1 MQTHAPGASWDA
13 IDGPAHLVQLY
24 RGDDF
29 LIGAA
34 QRYVGAALGAGDA
47 AVVLATEPHRRALE
61 ERLRGDGIDLDA
73 ARAEGAYVPLDAE
86 ASAARLLVGGRPDR
100 ARFEALVVGALE
112 AAAGGGKRR
121 VRAFGEMVALLWAD
135 GRRDATL
142 RLEELWE
149 ELARQL
155 PFTLVCA
162 YPLAAFRSDAEARAF
177 LPICALH
184 DEVLPSEAYG
194 GLARPAERRRA
205 VALLEQRASALAA
218 ERAAAAQRRD
228 ELLALLGHELRNPLA
243 ALQSALASASRGA
256 EGRERA
262 LEIAERQAKQLGAL
276 VDGLLDAARAGSAR
290 LELRRERVSLTAIA
304 ARAAAAIGAL
314 AARRGHR
321 ITLAAFDADLLVD
334 ADPQRLD
341 EVVVGLLSNAVRYS
355 EPGAPIAL
363 ELGQHGEEAWLRVRD
378 SGAGIEPEL
387 LDRVFDP
394 FVQGERPLDRAGS
407 GLGIGLAVA
416 HALVERHGGRLEAR
430 SEGRG
435 RGAEFLLSLPLAPR
449 RAASARPARVLLV
462 EDNRDVAESLMRLLE
477 GMGHSVR
484 VAHDGL
490 AGLELLRSEPAEVA
504 LIDIGLPGIDGY
516 ELARR
521 ARREPG
527 GARLVL
533 VAVTGYGEAAD
544 RARALEAGF
553 DHHFVKPIDL
563 EALRAVLAELAAP
576 SEASLP
582 S

>member
-256 EGRERA
+256 DGRERA

-449 RAASARPARVLLV
+449 RAAGARPARVLLV